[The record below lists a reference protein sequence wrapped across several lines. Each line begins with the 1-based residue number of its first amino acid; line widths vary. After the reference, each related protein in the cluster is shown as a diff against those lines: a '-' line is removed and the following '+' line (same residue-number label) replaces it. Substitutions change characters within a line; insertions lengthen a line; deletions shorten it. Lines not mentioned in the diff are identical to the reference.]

1 MKNSKLA
8 VLITSCDAYED
19 VWDPFF
25 MLLDRYWT
33 DIPYRVYLNTETKQY
48 NKRFNHFQ
56 VETLTLSDISVSKNI
71 SWSQRMKLAL
81 ERIDE
86 EYVFILIEDFF
97 LRERVQTE
105 LIEKIISMMDSD
117 QQMGSVQLF
126 GTRINCDNQRQNI
139 QSSTLDIFK
148 IEKGF
153 AKVVFVPTIW
163 RKKTLLKWLRPH
175 ESIWAF
181 ESCGSKRAYRWKYK
195 EQSYRVNSPSIFNYL
210 WEKDCYCVVNGRWML
225 HPLLTSLFE
234 ENNIVIDYS
243 LRGTITMEQWKSV
256 SLMTHIKRKG
266 LIKTVKGILGR
277 ILSIF

>member
-25 MLLDRYWT
+25 LLLDRYWT
-33 DIPYRVYLNTETKQY
+33 DIPYRVYLNTETRQY
-48 NKRFNHFQ
+48 NKKFNHFQ
-56 VETLTLSDISVSKNI
+56 VESLTLSDISVSKNV

-105 LIEKIISMMDSD
+105 LIEKIISMMDKD
-117 QQMGSVQLF
+117 HEMGSVQLF
-126 GTRINCDNQRQNI
+126 GTRINCDTQRQNV
-139 QSSTLDIFK
+139 QSLELDIFK

-163 RKKTLLKWLRPH
+163 RKTTLLKWLRPH

-181 ESCGSKRAYRWKYK
+181 ESCGSARAYRWKYK
-195 EQSYRVNSPSIFNYL
+195 DQSYRVNSPAIFNYL

-234 ENNIVIDYS
+234 DNNIVIDYT
-243 LRGTITMEQWKSV
+243 LRGTITMEQWRCV
-256 SLMTHIKRKG
+256 TFGSLMKKRGVARAIKS
-266 LIKTVKGILGR
+266 IIYR
-277 ILSIF
+277 IISFF